1 LSKLLHLLCTTAAL
15 AAAPALAQESFYK
28 GKTFTVVIG
37 YSPGGGYDSYGRM
50 LARHINRHID
60 GRPEVIVQNLP
71 GAGSLNAVRQLEGT
85 HPKDGTYLTAF
96 NPALILESLVD
107 PNRIKVKFSDVAWI
121 GSIAPEVRVCYAWHA
136 TGIKTWDD
144 LVARKETVF
153 GSTAKGTANYMN
165 AATLRRVFDIKI
177 RHVLGFPGSAEQKLA
192 LERGELD
199 ADCGSWSSLPVEW
212 IAEKK
217 IYPLV
222 SFSASRESSMPADIP
237 YAGKFVKTP
246 AQSEVLEIFA
256 ASSEVGRPFIMSKAV
271 PQDRIDMIRK
281 AFDASMKDPQLLA
294 DAKKLNLPV
303 QAMTGA
309 DAAKII
315 AHVYQASPE
324 NIAKVREITE

>member
-1 LSKLLHLLCTTAAL
+1 MSKLLYLLCTTAAL

-165 AATLRRVFDIKI
+165 AAMLRRVFDIKV

-281 AFDASMKDPQLLA
+281 AFDASLKDPQLLA

-303 QAMTGA
+303 QAMTGV

-324 NIAKVREITE
+324 NITKVREITE